1 MFYSEIWRNN
11 MILMFQKWSRGYLY
25 TFIFRYWD
33 NFSVSRIVI
42 SIITCS
48 VTSSLRLSKYCSLY
62 FLKCK
67 TIWDI
72 NYFKRTDDE
81 NYWSSQIS
89 DTNLMEISCN
99 CIPPR
104 TPLGLQL
111 VIARSKFGKAVRFGI
126 RHLIK
131 YLSRFPCSTLVESCS
146 RSPACNFTWK
156 NKVVHMKKKVIDGVQ
171 CDTPQGKKF

>member
-1 MFYSEIWRNN
+1 MEKEVKCLFYLPELVMFYSEIWRNN

-33 NFSVSRIVI
+33 NFSVSRIII

-81 NYWSSQIS
+81 NYWSSPKANTTKTHVS
-89 DTNLMEISCN
+89 LHLMQN
-99 CIPPR
+99 MCILLNAIR
-104 TPLGLQL
+104 NNILQ
-111 VIARSKFGKAVRFGI
+111 K
-126 RHLIK
+126 
-131 YLSRFPCSTLVESCS
+131 
-146 RSPACNFTWK
+146 
-156 NKVVHMKKKVIDGVQ
+156 Q
-171 CDTPQGKKF
+171 Q